1 MPETMKEFA
10 SSSNGDRWFL
20 CQDEGTL
27 NGYVLH
33 QANLPSGGAKSRIEI
48 GDFLSRGPSGPEH
61 QALLHLIGT
70 LVQGRSAQTS
80 PWRDSSAR

>member
-1 MPETMKEFA
+1 MPDTMREFA

-20 CQDEGTL
+20 CCDEATR

-33 QANLPSGGAKSRIEI
+33 QANLPSGGAATRVAI
-48 GDFLSRGPSGPEH
+48 GDFLKQGSAGPEH

-70 LVQGRSAQTS
+70 LADDRGLSQ
-80 PWRDSSAR
+80 